1 MGRCDLLLALF
12 GLMRL
17 RRVSGQ
23 TSFAAVL
30 MEIWQKEKWTK
41 SLKTTRNNGEHRADA
56 AMQITW

>member
-1 MGRCDLLLALF
+1 
-12 GLMRL
+12 MRL

-41 SLKTTRNNGEHRADA
+41 SLKTTRNNNGEHRADA